1 MYLLGIYL
9 AFTGLVSERLRSR
22 VRQAM
27 HTARELVDSLEQKQR
42 ALELQ
47 AADLEEARRRA
58 EQANVAKAQFLAT
71 ISHEIRTPMN
81 GVLGTTEL
89 LLDTPL
95 DAEQRRLA
103 ETANHSATALLALID
118 DVLDLSR
125 IEASKLTLHE
135 TTFDLRALIHETV
148 ELMAT
153 DGARQADHPE
163 LRDLAAVARR
173 ASRAIRS
180 ACARCWSICSTTR
193 SSSPTA
199 AASSSR

>member
-42 ALELQ
+42 ALETQ
-47 AADLEEARRRA
+47 ARDLEEARRRA

-89 LLDTPL
+89 LLDI
-95 DAEQRRLA
+95 A
-103 ETANHSATALLALID
+103 
-118 DVLDLSR
+118 
-125 IEASKLTLHE
+125 
-135 TTFDLRALIHETV
+135 
-148 ELMAT
+148 
-153 DGARQADHPE
+153 ARC
-163 LRDLAAVARR
+163 R
-173 ASRAIRS
+173 ASAVLPRRRTIRRP
-180 ACARCWSICSTTR
+180 RCWR
-193 SSSPTA
+193 
-199 AASSSR
+199 

>member
-1 MYLLGIYL
+1 M
-9 AFTGLVSERLRSR
+9 
-22 VRQAM
+22 RQAM

-42 ALELQ
+42 ALETQ
-47 AADLEEARRRA
+47 AHDLEEARRRA

-95 DAEQRRLA
+95 DAGQRRLA
-103 ETANHSATALLALID
+103 ETANQSATALLALID

-135 TTFDLRALIHETV
+135 TTFDLRALVHEAV
-148 ELMAT
+148 DLMAT
-153 DGARQADHPE
+153 TARDKPIT
-163 LRDLAAVARR
+163 LSCTISRRAARS

-180 ACARCWSICSTTR
+180 ACARCSSTCSTTR

-199 AASSSR
+199 AASCSR